1 MNYFT
6 VKGGESVTNEA
17 LVMDYQNGNHTALDE
32 LIIKNK
38 GLVHHF
44 ANIYHGLCNHSF
56 VDRDDLVQEGFIG
69 LMNAAKQYD
78 PAVPIN
84 QEEVDKVDKKTVLF
98 SSYASRA
105 IQGRIFRIA
114 QKYIPREKK
123 SDTYSQQIHVNSIH
137 DFIPGSENT
146 TWEEVIPFEK
156 KVFQDVDREIDNEI
170 LKKDLFELLD
180 AVFGEEFTVD
190 LKNKGEVPNME
201 AFSERI
207 NQGITA
213 KEVLLLHYG
222 LFGKKMTFT
231 QISECVKLS
240 VERLSVIELKALHSI
255 RNSDYIYKLI
265 ERYGDEFGITVDDWK
280 EVITSKQIIKTVA
293 ENIETIDDLLNSFFT
308 RKVGET
314 A

>member
-1 MNYFT
+1 M
-6 VKGGESVTNEA
+6 TNEA
-17 LVMDYQNGNHTALDE
+17 LVIDYQSGNTEALNQ
-32 LIIKNK
+32 LIDQNK
-38 GLVHHF
+38 GLVLHF
-44 ANIYHGLCNHSF
+44 ANKYCSLCQFSF
-56 VDRDDLVQEGFIG
+56 VDMDDLIQEGMIG
-69 LMNAAKQYD
+69 LMNAAKNFN
-78 PAVPIN
+78 PE
-84 QEEVDKVDKKTVLF
+84 QEEDDPGKEALF
-98 SSYASRA
+98 STYASKA
-105 IQGRIFRIA
+105 IMGRIFRSA
-114 QKYIPREKK
+114 QQYIPREKK
-123 SDTYSQQIHVNSIH
+123 SDTYSEQIHVNSIH

-201 AFSERI
+201 AFTERI

-240 VERLSVIELKALHSI
+240 AERLSVIELKALHSI
-255 RNSDYIYKLI
+255 RTSDCIYKLI
-265 ERYGDEFGITVDDWK
+265 ERYGDEFGITADDWK
-280 EVITSKQIIKTVA
+280 KVISSKQIPKAVA

-308 RKVGET
+308 GKIGET